1 MMSKPYS
8 DVLTKSVFVVILMS
22 TSMASAES
30 LFGPFFGSFFES
42 LFGGMKASANSNFET
57 SPGAERNTYRCDLP
71 DESDDSSVSGMTQSS
86 EEKIPLPSQLR
97 FRVDIV
103 DKGVTPDEVE
113 YAKVEAWSGTID
125 DPNSIKTDLSCRRLV
140 TEPSL
145 SGDLISIRCTSKDK
159 QFDMTLLL
167 SADRKSLAYSAEST
181 VKTEGNV
188 PALGVKDPRALKCRR
203 ELKWSDIE

>member
-8 DVLTKSVFVVILMS
+8 GVLTKGVFVAIFMS
-22 TSMASAES
+22 AQLANAES

-42 LFGGMKASANSNFET
+42 LFGDMKASANSTFET
-57 SPGAERNTYRCDLP
+57 SPGAERNTYKCDLQ
-71 DESDDSSVSGMTQSS
+71 EDDSTLSAMTSSS

-103 DKGVTPDEVE
+103 DKGVTPDEIE

-125 DPNSIKTDLSCRRLV
+125 DPNSIKIDLACRRLV
-140 TEPSL
+140 TEPSVT
-145 SGDLISIRCTSKDK
+145 GDLISIRCTSKDK

-167 SADRKSLAYSAEST
+167 SADRKSLAYAAEST
-181 VKTEGNV
+181 VKTDSNT